1 MRQQKNSDGASLRE
15 KVTRLDR
22 PLTKNQPEMRS
33 KGLVEL
39 STMFNVS
46 TTQLQLPR
54 PPFEN
59 LCPICTSFFD
69 RYRFFRQS
77 YVGVCPL
84 TF

>member
-1 MRQQKNSDGASLRE
+1 MCQQKNSDGASLRE

-46 TTQLQLPR
+46 ALPDSVM
-54 PPFEN
+54 
-59 LCPICTSFFD
+59 I
-69 RYRFFRQS
+69 RF
-77 YVGVCPL
+77 P
-84 TF
+84 